1 MFKIY
6 VSIDDHNTYNMLI
19 EDSFS
24 HSKQFCI
31 TGNLSA
37 VIHFN
42 SFYGLWNNPGKYRY
56 FETLFQKDIC

>member
-1 MFKIY
+1 
-6 VSIDDHNTYNMLI
+6 MLI